1 MIKRRQFIA
10 GLAGATAWPL
20 VARAQ
25 QPAVP
30 VVGYL
35 SSRSSESDVAM
46 LVAFRRGLNE
56 AGYVED
62 QNVAIEYRF
71 ADGQYDRLPALAADL
86 TGRQVALIVF
96 GGARGTIVD
105 AAWRQLRGSNIPI
118 VFNTGID
125 PVLSGF
131 VSSLNRPGG
140 NVTGI
145 YSLVGVLTAKNL
157 EILRDLVP
165 KAKTIAVLADAA
177 GLDAMAVK
185 DIREA
190 AAPLGLELVILSANT
205 EGEIEAAF
213 ASLNQQQADAMV
225 VPTNPFFVTRAKLIA
240 SLAARHNLP
249 AIYARREFAAAG
261 GLMSYGYDVADGY
274 RQMGNYAGRILKG
287 DKPADLPVVQ
297 PTRFQLVIN
306 LKTAKALGLTIPETL
321 LATADE
327 VIQ

>member
-10 GLAGATAWPL
+10 GLAGATVWPL

-46 LVAFRRGLNE
+46 LVAFRRGLND
-56 AGYVED
+56 AGYVEG
-62 QNVAIEYRF
+62 QNVAIEHRF

-86 TGRQVALIVF
+86 TGRQVAVIAF
-96 GGARGTIVD
+96 AGARGTIVD
-105 AAWRQLRGSNIPI
+105 AAWRQLRASNIPI
-118 VFNTGID
+118 VFNSGID

-157 EILRDLVP
+157 GLLHDLVP
-165 KAKTIAVLADAA
+165 KAKTVAMLADAA
-177 GLDAMAVK
+177 GLDAVAVK

-190 AAPLGLELVILSANT
+190 AAPLGLKLIILSANT

-213 ASLNQQQADAMV
+213 ASLDQQRADAMI

-240 SLAARHNLP
+240 ALAARHGLP

-274 RQMGNYAGRILKG
+274 RQMGNYAARILKG